1 MSVLDLTVDDLRS
14 SAVRTLATGG
24 DGKRVVDGILTN
36 EADDDNNLVGGILKI
51 LTKFNNWGNAV
62 SGFLMGKI
70 FGFGVWTFTG
80 LMSQVQSAFTFIWN
94 FNFNATDAEID
105 QQFAQFQSVL
115 MGLLGGTIGNALG
128 WLICGVAPG
137 MFLMR
142 FNKLLAVRVLDE
154 VGEEAFDEV
163 VANVRMLAMQV
174 VQNYWRWEMMQKFK
188 MARRA
193 IKEMFKN
200 PNGVL
205 SKAYKQLG
213 GDPAKVQQWGEKSGK
228 PWSFALAK
236 EAWIESIKDDG
247 WQNFTEEL
255 IEEAFDACSE
265 AFYVVAGAADQYM
278 MERQLK
284 SGSLLGQNEILE
296 ITPNRDYP
304 EEKIVLAGPQELI
317 KPVVVQ
323 TLVHHQILEERSI
336 GNFMG
341 ETIEDVAKREI
352 RTLML
357 RIVFSSNEKRK
368 KDPTTVTLY
377 NVVRSKL
384 DWADIKTACGGAN
397 GYMWGAWR
405 VEGVFNDETAIKIW
419 AGSESEGV
427 DRVTALSAFVEGDL
441 KTLASYHEL
450 REGARRIYDSLY
462 KQSRRQYPYEM
473 IVINPVQILNEE
485 NGKATKKGI
494 YKERQAIIPLWTDTR
509 PDDWE
514 EKLQDLFAT
523 PGPNG

>member
-1 MSVLDLTVDDLRS
+1 MSALDLTVGDLRS
-14 SAVRTLATGG
+14 GIVRTLATGG
-24 DGKRVVDGILTN
+24 DGNRLVDGVLTN
-36 EADDDNNLVGGILKI
+36 EADEENNLVGGILKI
-51 LTKFNNWGNAV
+51 VGKINKWGNGW
-62 SGFLMGKI
+62 SGFLLKAIG
-70 FGFGVWTFTG
+70 GALWGGFTG
-80 LMSQVQSAFTFIWN
+80 LMAQVQSTLTFIWN

-105 QQFAQFQSVL
+105 QQFANFQSVL

-154 VGEEAFDEV
+154 IGEEAFDEV
-163 VANVRMLAMQV
+163 IANVRMLVMQV
-174 VQNYWRWEMMQKFK
+174 VQTLVRWSIMQGFK
-188 MARRA
+188 MSRRA
-193 IKEMFKN
+193 IKTMLRD
-200 PNGVL
+200 PNGYL
-205 SKAYKQLG
+205 SKAYKLIG
-213 GDPAKVQQWGEKSGK
+213 GDPAKVKQWGEKSGK
-228 PWSFALAK
+228 PWSFALAT
-236 EAWIESIKDDG
+236 EAWIESITNDG
-247 WQNFTEEL
+247 WQNLTEEL
-255 IEEAFDACSE
+255 IEEAMDACSE

-278 MERQLK
+278 MEQQLK
-284 SGSLLGQNEILE
+284 SQAILGQNEILE

-377 NVVRSKL
+377 NVVRAKL
-384 DWADIKTACGGAN
+384 DWADIKTACGGVN
-397 GYMWGAWR
+397 GYMWGAWKA
-405 VEGVFNDETAIKIW
+405 EAMLSDETTIKIW
-419 AGSESEGV
+419 AGSESEGI
-427 DRVTALSAFVEGDL
+427 DRVTALSAFVEGEIKL
-441 KTLASYHEL
+441 LSSYHEL

-523 PGPNG
+523 PGPND